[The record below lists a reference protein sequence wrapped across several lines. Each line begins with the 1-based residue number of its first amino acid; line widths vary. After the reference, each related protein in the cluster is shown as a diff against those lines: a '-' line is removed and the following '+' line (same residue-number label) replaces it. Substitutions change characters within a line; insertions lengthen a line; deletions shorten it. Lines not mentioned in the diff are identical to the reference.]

1 MTVKVEK
8 SGRRS
13 IQVEVEV
20 PGIPEQ
26 VWQAIASGPGI
37 SAWFVPTKFESG
49 KDDKPE
55 SVTHSFGPGMDSDA
69 QITAWEPNKRFAA
82 ESPGWA
88 PGMPSMATEWTVE
101 ARSGGTC
108 TVRVVHSL
116 FASTDDWDDQLT
128 SVESGWPMFFAVL
141 KTYLAHFRG
150 EKSGHVY
157 VMGGATGTRSEV
169 WTKLLAS
176 LGLGKASA
184 GQAVTTSVTDES
196 ALSGTVETVSSSGK
210 ERLIMRLNQP
220 LPGMAIV
227 LLQDCGGFFMVSL
240 SLYLYGPTAP
250 SVAERERQSWQKWME
265 TNCPMAANASP
276 GA

>member
-1 MTVKVEK
+1 MSVKVDK

-20 PGIPEQ
+20 PGTPEQ
-26 VWQAIASGPGI
+26 VWQAIASGPGV
-37 SAWFVPTKFESG
+37 SAWFVPTEIKPG
-49 KDDKPE
+49 KDGQPE
-55 SVTHSFGPGMDSDA
+55 HVISNFGPGMDSEA
-69 QITAWEPNKRFAA
+69 KITAWEPNKRFAA
-82 ESPGWA
+82 ESQGWA

-141 KTYLAHFRG
+141 KLYLAHHRG

-157 VMGGATGTRSEV
+157 VMGGATGTRGEA
-169 WTKLLAS
+169 WTKFLAL
-176 LGLGKASA
+176 LGLGKASP
-184 GQAVTTSVTDES
+184 GQAVTTSVTDAS

-210 ERLIMRLNQP
+210 ERLIMRLSKP

-240 SLYLYGPTAP
+240 SLYLYGATAP
-250 SVAERERQSWQKWME
+250 SVAERERQSWQRWMDA
-265 TNCPMAANASP
+265 TFPMAANASP